1 MKLSHNAKILALL
14 LLMFIACGI
23 LLTPLGFETRAS
35 AVLGNPASLP
45 WLGLGFSGLILNV
58 VSLILVFWRARIA
71 SILATIGSI
80 ESAFLFLADQAGVA
94 VSIRPPP
101 TITAVVGIATPLI
114 VAIIFLSFRVYCGKP
129 PEFGKGCYWF
139 A

>member
-1 MKLSHNAKILALL
+1 MKPSHNAKILALL

-45 WLGLGFSGLILNV
+45 WLGLGFSGLILNA
-58 VSLILVFWRARIA
+58 VSLILLFVGARIA

-80 ESAFLFLADQAGVA
+80 GSAFLFLADQAGVA

-101 TITAVVGIATPLI
+101 TITAVEIVATVLI
-114 VAIIFLSFRVYCGKP
+114 VAIVCFASRVYRETGL
-129 PEFGKGCYWF
+129 ELGR
-139 A
+139 AT